1 MGKKLAILQPEI
13 PHYRKAFFEELKRRC
28 SVCDLYVY
36 NTFDSARS
44 NGFNFDTTGI
54 RHIRT
59 ISFKGIVLY
68 NPFALLNRKYD
79 TLVLMWHFAHL
90 TTWLLLLT
98 KFLHRKRII
107 LWGQGISVKRYLR
120 EERHPDLKLRW
131 MLRLADGAWTYMPK
145 EERQWKGVCPGK
157 PIVALCNTLTG
168 IEKMIDFVPQKSKA
182 ELKSKYQIK
191 EPVIL
196 IYCARFTNPYRR
208 TDLLLRAI
216 ETLDK
221 HKYGFVIIG
230 DGPLKPDFNNY
241 SNVYDFGAIYDTAEK
256 QDLFALADFYYQPG
270 WVGLSIVEALA
281 YGKPVLT
288 FRRSEETKQCV
299 EYSYIHN
306 GENGLIFDDFDEMT
320 AKLPTITDEMKQRMS
335 REARRSIKDFTIE
348 NMASNAIKILR

>member
-28 SVCDLYVY
+28 CVCDLYVY
-36 NTFDSARS
+36 NTFGSSRS
-44 NGFNFDTTGI
+44 NGFSLETTDV

-120 EERHPDLKLRW
+120 EERHPDWKLRL

-145 EERQWKGVCPGK
+145 EERQWKGVFPGK
-157 PIVALCNTLTG
+157 PIVALCNTITG
-168 IEKMIDFVPQKSKA
+168 IEKMVDFVPQKSKA

-191 EPVIL
+191 EPKIL

-288 FRRSEETKQCV
+288 FQRSEETKQCV

-320 AKLPTITDEMKQRMS
+320 AKLPSITDEMKQRMS